1 MTLHKARIVPALGIF
16 LAATMMSGC
25 GSDSTGPGHV
35 DSSTA
40 LQSLALGLQSMGGTG
55 SPTTPGATD
64 PNALFGGIGVLDQVN
79 VTIDGAAQTMF
90 ALGLRET
97 FPPGTC
103 LENLYTLI
111 VPPPPGQCTPPA
123 LATAVIL
130 WQAHSATVV
139 PDRMIFIAT
148 DAGTVNFGLASTPLN
163 GIPAFAIYL
172 EGGNN
177 LWSSPSGSITSQI
190 TATSQTCTFPLPPY
204 AKSATCSVATFD
216 EQASIVLEPFS
227 LALPGTQQLT
237 IGIPRQTLHGLWLA
251 ISEVQPVPLTGANRL
266 VPGLLGTRMLRLAQ
280 GITPAR

>member
-55 SPTTPGATD
+55 SPTTPTD
-64 PNALFGGIGVLDQVN
+64 PNALFGGIGLLDQIN

-97 FPPGTC
+97 FPTGTC
-103 LENLYTLI
+103 LENLFTPL
-111 VPPPPGQCTPPA
+111 VPPTPGQCTPPA
-123 LATAVIL
+123 LGTAIIL

-190 TATSQTCTFPLPPY
+190 AATSGTCNFPLPPY

-227 LALPGTQQLT
+227 LALPGTQQLN
-237 IGIPRQTLHGLWLA
+237 IGIPRQTLHGLWLS

-266 VPGLLGTRMLRLAQ
+266 IPGLLGTRLMRLAQ
-280 GITPAR
+280 QFTPAR

>member
-1 MTLHKARIVPALGIF
+1 MVHNDSPKARIVSALGIF
-16 LAATMMSGC
+16 LSAAMISGC

-55 SPTTPGATD
+55 SPTTPTD
-64 PNALFGGIGVLDQVN
+64 PNALFGGIGLLDQVN

-97 FPPGTC
+97 FPAGTC
-103 LENLYTLI
+103 LENLFTPL
-111 VPPPPGQCTPPA
+111 VPPTPGQCTPPA
-123 LATAVIL
+123 LGTAVIL
-130 WQAHSATVV
+130 WQAHSATLV

-163 GIPAFAIYL
+163 GLPAFAIYL

-190 TATSQTCTFPLPPY
+190 TATSQTCNFPLPPY

-237 IGIPRQTLHGLWLA
+237 IVIPRQTLHGLRCRSA
-251 ISEVQPVPLTGANRL
+251 RCNRFH
-266 VPGLLGTRMLRLAQ
+266 
-280 GITPAR
+280 

>member
-16 LAATMMSGC
+16 VAATMMSGC

-55 SPTTPGATD
+55 SPTTPTD

-97 FPPGTC
+97 FPTGTC
-103 LENLYTLI
+103 LENLFTPL
-111 VPPPPGQCTPPA
+111 VPPTPGQCTPPA
-123 LATAVIL
+123 LGTAVIL
-130 WQAHSATVV
+130 WQAHSATLV

-163 GIPAFAIYL
+163 GVPAFAIYL

-177 LWSSPSGSITSQI
+177 LWSSPSGSITSLI
-190 TATSQTCTFPLPPY
+190 TATSQTCNFPLPPY

-266 VPGLLGTRMLRLAQ
+266 VPGFLGTRLMRLAQ
-280 GITPAR
+280 GFTPAR

>member
-55 SPTTPGATD
+55 SPTTPTD
-64 PNALFGGIGVLDQVN
+64 PNALFGGIGLLDQVN

-97 FPPGTC
+97 FPAGTC
-103 LENLYTLI
+103 LENLFTPL
-111 VPPPPGQCTPPA
+111 VPPTPGQCTPPA
-123 LATAVIL
+123 LGTAVIL
-130 WQAHSATVV
+130 WQAHSATLV

-148 DAGTVNFGLASTPLN
+148 DAGTVNFGLGVTPLN
-163 GIPAFAIYL
+163 GLPAFAIYL
-172 EGGNN
+172 EGGND

-251 ISEVQPVPLTGANRL
+251 ITEVQPVPLTGANRL
-266 VPGLLGTRMLRLAQ
+266 VPGLLGARLMRIAQ

>member
-1 MTLHKARIVPALGIF
+1 MTLHKARSVSALGIF
-16 LAATMMSGC
+16 LSAAMMSGC

-35 DSSTA
+35 GSSTA

-55 SPTTPGATD
+55 SPTTPTD
-64 PNALFGGIGVLDQVN
+64 PNALFGGIGLLDQVN

-97 FPPGTC
+97 FPAGTC
-103 LENLYTLI
+103 LESLF
-111 VPPPPGQCTPPA
+111 VPFAPPPPGQCTPPA
-123 LATAVIL
+123 LGTAVIL
-130 WQAHSATVV
+130 WQAHSATLV

-227 LALPGTQQLT
+227 LALPGTQQLN
-237 IGIPRQTLHGLWLA
+237 IGIPRQTLHGLWLS

-266 VPGLLGTRMLRLAQ
+266 IPGLLGTRLMRIAQ

>member
-1 MTLHKARIVPALGIF
+1 MTLHKARIIPALGIF

-40 LQSLALGLQSMGGTG
+40 LQSLALGLQSMGSTG
-55 SPTTPGATD
+55 SPTTPTD
-64 PNALFGGIGVLDQVN
+64 ANALFGGIGLLDQVN

-97 FPPGTC
+97 FPAGTC
-103 LENLYTLI
+103 LESLFVPLA
-111 VPPPPGQCTPPA
+111 PPPTGQCTPPA
-123 LATAVIL
+123 LGTAVIL
-130 WQAHSATVV
+130 WQAHSATTV

-148 DAGTVNFGLASTPLN
+148 DAGTVNLGLASTPLN
-163 GIPAFAIYL
+163 GVPAFAIYL

-190 TATSQTCTFPLPPY
+190 TATSQTCSFPLPPY

-237 IGIPRQTLHGLWLA
+237 IGIPRQTLHGLWLS
-251 ISEVQPVPLTGANRL
+251 ISEVQPVSLTGANRL
-266 VPGLLGTRMLRLAQ
+266 IPGLLGTRLLRLAQ
-280 GITPAR
+280 QSTPGR

>member
-1 MTLHKARIVPALGIF
+1 MTLHKARIVRALGIF

-55 SPTTPGATD
+55 SPTTPTD

-97 FPPGTC
+97 FPTGTC
-103 LENLYTLI
+103 LENLFTPL
-111 VPPPPGQCTPPA
+111 VPPTPGQCTPPA
-123 LATAVIL
+123 LGTAVIL
-130 WQAHSATVV
+130 WQAHSATLV

-163 GIPAFAIYL
+163 GVPAFAIYL

-177 LWSSPSGSITSQI
+177 LWSSPSGSITSLI
-190 TATSQTCTFPLPPY
+190 TATSQTCNFPLPPY

-237 IGIPRQTLHGLWLA
+237 IGIPRQTLHGLWLS

-266 VPGLLGTRMLRLAQ
+266 IPGLLGTRLMRLAQ
-280 GITPAR
+280 GFTPAR

>member
-1 MTLHKARIVPALGIF
+1 MTLHKARSVSALGIF
-16 LAATMMSGC
+16 LSAAMMSGC

-55 SPTTPGATD
+55 SPTTPTD
-64 PNALFGGIGVLDQVN
+64 ANALFGGIGLLDQVN

-90 ALGLRET
+90 GLGLRET
-97 FPPGTC
+97 FPAGTC
-103 LENLYTLI
+103 LESLYI
-111 VPPPPGQCTPPA
+111 PPVPPPPGQCTPPA
-123 LATAVIL
+123 LGTAVIL
-130 WQAHSATVV
+130 WQAHSATTL

-163 GIPAFAIYL
+163 GMPAFAIYL
-172 EGGNN
+172 EGGND

-190 TATSQTCTFPLPPY
+190 TATSQTCNFPLPPY
-204 AKSATCSVATFD
+204 AKTATCSVATFD

-237 IGIPRQTLHGLWLA
+237 IGIPRQTLHGLWLS

-266 VPGLLGTRMLRLAQ
+266 VPGLLGTRLMRIAQ

>member
-1 MTLHKARIVPALGIF
+1 MTLNKARIIPALGIF
-16 LAATMMSGC
+16 LAATMISGC

-40 LQSLALGLQSMGGTG
+40 LQSLALGLQSMGSTG
-55 SPTTPGATD
+55 SPTTPTD
-64 PNALFGGIGVLDQVN
+64 ANALFGGIGLLDQVN

-90 ALGLRET
+90 GLGLRET
-97 FPPGTC
+97 FPAGTC
-103 LENLYTLI
+103 LESLFVPLA
-111 VPPPPGQCTPPA
+111 PPPTGQCTPPA
-123 LATAVIL
+123 LGTAVIL
-130 WQAHSATVV
+130 WQAHSATTL
-139 PDRMIFIAT
+139 PDRMIFIGT

-163 GIPAFAIYL
+163 GVPAFAIYL

-190 TATSQTCTFPLPPY
+190 TATSQTCNFPLPPY

-237 IGIPRQTLHGLWLA
+237 IGIPRQTLHGLWLS
-251 ISEVQPVPLTGANRL
+251 ISEVQPVQLTGADRL
-266 VPGLLGTRMLRLAQ
+266 IPGLLGTRLMRLAQ
-280 GITPAR
+280 QFTPAR